1 MDPTKGQVHVPGWPN
16 LVWGGVGWTADGIL
30 GRRTSCAKVLAM
42 QGSKVSGARRSGWR
56 IPERTQADE
65 VGGEETPVGTKQSE
79 IDLYPII

>member
-1 MDPTKGQVHVPGWPN
+1 
-16 LVWGGVGWTADGIL
+16 
-30 GRRTSCAKVLAM
+30 M
-42 QGSKVSGARRSGWR
+42 QRFCNAREQSGSSARRSGWR

>member
-1 MDPTKGQVHVPGWPN
+1 MDCRRHS
-16 LVWGGVGWTADGIL
+16 GGV
-30 GRRTSCAKVLAM
+30 RTLVQRFLRCK
-42 QGSKVSGARRSGWR
+42 GAAFKCSVRRSGDVR